1 MKTEHDW
8 REAMTEVN
16 STPAVYHLANALKS
30 SVFNRLTP
38 AAAKAHQ
45 QAQIVAMQAKKPI
58 PGPFDPTTNSGLSVF
73 HTALIEQLNGLS
85 DETFLVI
92 AYERLQALGY
102 EISIDAIQAIQAAL
116 KPSQKAAQADSGV
129 KVELPH
135 YTDDSIPTGTYTVAV
150 KGSEIPVLQVDGPQ
164 SSAWANHPEILTAL
178 GIAHTVN
185 SSGSVVLNQGL
196 RVSAEDSTTYQP
208 SATALL
214 KGIQNG
220 LYADTKI
227 DRYSETV
234 RQIFK

>member
-16 STPAVYHLANALKS
+16 STPAVYHLSNALKS

-45 QAQIVAMQAKKPI
+45 ASQIAAMQAKQAI
-58 PGPFDPTTNSGLSVF
+58 PGPFDPTAHAGLSVF
-73 HTALIEQLNGLS
+73 HTALIEQMKTLS
-85 DETFLVI
+85 DETFLNVC
-92 AYERLQALGY
+92 YERLQSLGY
-102 EISIDAIQAIQAAL
+102 EISIDAIQAIQEAL
-116 KPSQKAAQADSGV
+116 KPSQNAQEGDSGV
-129 KVELPH
+129 KVELPA

-150 KGSEIPVLQVDGPQ
+150 QGLTIPVLQVEGKAGT
-164 SSAWANHPEILTAL
+164 AWANHPEILSAL
-178 GIAHTVN
+178 AIAHTVD

-196 RVSAEDSTTYQP
+196 RVSVEDSTTYQP
-208 SATALL
+208 SALALL

-234 RQIFK
+234 RHFFK

>member
-16 STPAVYHLANALKS
+16 STPAVYHLSNALKS

-45 QAQIVAMQAKKPI
+45 ASQIAAMQAKQAI
-58 PGPFDPTTNSGLSVF
+58 PGPFDPTAHAGLSVF
-73 HTALIEQLNGLS
+73 HTALIEQMKTLS
-85 DETFLVI
+85 DETFLNVC
-92 AYERLQALGY
+92 YERLQSLGY
-102 EISIDAIQAIQAAL
+102 EISIDAIQAIQEAL
-116 KPSQKAAQADSGV
+116 KPSQNAQEGDSGV
-129 KVELPH
+129 KVELPA
-135 YTDDSIPTGTYTVAV
+135 YTDDSIPTGTYTVSI
-150 KGSEIPVLQVDGPQ
+150 GELSIPVLQVEGKQ
-164 SSAWANHPEILTAL
+164 SLAWANHAEILKAL
-178 GIAHTVN
+178 SIAHTVD

-208 SATALL
+208 SALALI

>member
-16 STPAVYHLANALKS
+16 NTPAVYHLSSALQS
-30 SVFNRLTP
+30 LVFNRLTP

-116 KPSQKAAQADSGV
+116 KLSQKASQADSGV
-129 KVELPH
+129 KVELPI
-135 YTDDSIPTGTYTVAV
+135 YTDESIPQGTYYVIV
-150 KGSEIPVLQVDGPQ
+150 KGLSIPVLQVAGPQ
-164 SSAWANHPEILTAL
+164 ANAWANHPEILTAL
-178 GIAHTVN
+178 GIAHTVD

-196 RVSAEDSTTYQP
+196 RVTPEDSTVYQP

-220 LYADTKI
+220 LYADAKI
-227 DRYSETV
+227 DQYSETV

>member
-45 QAQIVAMQAKKPI
+45 QAQIQAMQAKKAI

-73 HTALIEQLNGLS
+73 HTGLIEQLNGLS

-116 KPSQKAAQADSGV
+116 KPSQNGSQGDSGV

-135 YTDDSIPTGTYTVAV
+135 YEDTSIPAGTYTVIV
-150 KGSEIPVLQVDGPQ
+150 KGLTIPVLQVKGKANT
-164 SSAWANHPEILTAL
+164 AWANHPEILKAL
-178 GIAHTVN
+178 SIAHTVD

-208 SATALL
+208 SAQALI

-220 LYADTKI
+220 LYADAKI
-227 DRYSETV
+227 DQYSETV

>member
-16 STPAVYHLANALKS
+16 STPAVYHLSSALKS
-30 SVFNRLTP
+30 AVFNRLTP
-38 AAAKAHQ
+38 AAAKAHR
-45 QAQIVAMQAKKPI
+45 QAQIAAMQAKQAI
-58 PGPFDPTTNSGLSVF
+58 PGPFDPTAHAGLSVF

-85 DETFLVI
+85 DETFLVV

-129 KVELPH
+129 KVELP
-135 YTDDSIPTGTYTVAV
+135 YYEDSSIPTGTYHVIV
-150 KGSEIPVLQVDGPQ
+150 KGLSIPVLQVAGPQ
-164 SSAWANHPEILTAL
+164 ANAWANHPEILQAL
-178 GIAHTVN
+178 GIAHTV
-185 SSGSVVLNQGL
+185 SESGSVVLNQGL

-208 SATALL
+208 SALALL

-220 LYADTKI
+220 LYGDAKI
-227 DRYSETV
+227 ERYSETA